1 MGGFWRLIGTRPF
14 MRTKRNYMLTFM
26 SLGRYTNAIKQGEE
40 LLELNESD
48 NQGIRY
54 MLMGLYTIL
63 ERFED
68 AEKLYKKYS
77 EGSAFMLLPLAIMYY
92 KKGDYNKS
100 KKILKKLK
108 ESNEFVIDFLTGA
121 RKLTKAK
128 INKFEAE
135 EAFDLRSEAEA
146 YFVIKD
152 YGYLLASV
160 PSFSEFII

>member
-1 MGGFWRLIGTRPF
+1 

>member
-1 MGGFWRLIGTRPF
+1 
-14 MRTKRNYMLTFM
+14 
-26 SLGRYTNAIKQGEE
+26 
-40 LLELNESD
+40 
-48 NQGIRY
+48 
-54 MLMGLYTIL
+54 
-63 ERFED
+63 
-68 AEKLYKKYS
+68 
-77 EGSAFMLLPLAIMYY
+77 MLLPLAIMYY

-121 RKLTKAK
+121 RKLTKA